1 MKAAKKM
8 ASRYDK
14 KKAMRFQIGDS
25 VSIRIPRI
33 DRTCT
38 DMPRIPCVIIEVHGK
53 VQESYRLR

>member
-14 KKAMRFQIGDS
+14 KKAVRFQIGDCA
-25 VSIRIPRI
+25 SIRIPLI

-38 DMPRIPCVIIEVHGK
+38 DMSRISCVIVEVHGK
-53 VQESYRLR
+53 IQQSYYIV